1 MAMPI
6 NSQIQSGWGLAAPS
20 QGVMVSPSRYV
31 NLSGAPPTL
40 EQRMRNDLD
49 RAMRKAKFTHHALL
63 CENLLVEALLN
74 ARQYRSQPHHS
85 YHGKKV
91 TRNSFGTLRPRDR
104 AQELI
109 RLYLIG
115 IIWRVW
121 MRGTLHKPIVNNR
134 RDPDT
139 PFVLFV
145 KDVTA
150 WYGLGNVIKN
160 LERYQ
165 SYRRASLAGNSF
177 AKWRQSKSSK
187 LNNSKLK
194 LELGEQHPSFIF

>member
-1 MAMPI
+1 MVIRAI
-6 NSQIQSGWGLAAPS
+6 HSQIQGGSTAAPS

-31 NLSGAPPTL
+31 NLSSTPPTL

-49 RAMRKAKFTHHALL
+49 RAMRKAKFTHHTLL
-63 CENLLVEALLN
+63 CENLLLEALFN

-91 TRNSFGTLRPRDR
+91 TRISFGTLRPRDR
-104 AQELI
+104 DQEQI
-109 RLYLIG
+109 RLYLMG
-115 IIWRVW
+115 VIWRVW
-121 MRGTLHKPIVNNR
+121 MLGTLHKPVVNNR
-134 RDPDT
+134 RDADT

-145 KDVTA
+145 KEVTA

-165 SYRRASLAGNSF
+165 SYRRASLAGDSF
-177 AKWRQSKSSK
+177 SKWRQSKDSK
-187 LNNSKLK
+187 SKSNSLK
-194 LELGEQHPSFIF
+194 PDFSEQHP